1 MSEEN
6 AAALTIIRF
15 DDDARQQEATTD
27 FLPIPAIIGRWWG
40 VEERR
45 TVLGSIISLLGRRIT
60 YDVVTCLHD
69 HSPTPPVEQ
78 F

>member
-40 VEERR
+40 VKERR
-45 TVLGSIISLLGRRIT
+45 TVLGSIISLLGRK
-60 YDVVTCLHD
+60 
-69 HSPTPPVEQ
+69 SMPS
-78 F
+78 